1 MKHSE
6 RVKVEKID
14 PESWVGQTM
23 RGFPYPMIA
32 TIGCEDYV
40 LGFSSDG
47 TPIPSPE
54 WKLREHDVRKLI
66 SDLEAVLNWWAS
78 K

>member
-1 MKHSE
+1 
-6 RVKVEKID
+6 
-14 PESWVGQTM
+14 M

-47 TPIPSPE
+47 TPVPSPE
-54 WKLREHDVRKLI
+54 WKLREHDVRQLI